1 MPSIAFGTKAETL
14 ERLEPAL
21 KSARVL
27 PQVQATSSFW
37 RQNPKAVF
45 DAARRKGWLDRPLIV
60 RSSAKAE
67 DSSSDSLAGHFESIP
82 NVYGEKALREA
93 IERVVTSLGH
103 PNSEDQFFIQ
113 PMLTQVVVSGVAFS
127 RDLNAGGPYVVVN
140 YDDTSGSTSSVT
152 SGTCNDTKSFVYH
165 KLANNPPEGFLGQ
178 VISLI
183 DEIESLF
190 DHDSFDMEF
199 AVDEDGVLYLLQVR
213 PLMIRT
219 ELLISSQEHR
229 AAVERIAGKI
239 AQLNRPHPYLLGSR
253 TMFGVMPDWNPAEII
268 GVRPRP
274 LALSLY
280 RELVTDSVWA
290 YQRDNYGYRNLR
302 SFPLLMDFHGLPY
315 VDVRVTFNSF
325 VPREIDE
332 GLAGRLV
339 NYYLDRLADNPE
351 LHDKVEFEII
361 FSCYTLDLPDR
372 LAALR
377 QHGFSEED
385 CTRLAE
391 SLLSLTNR
399 IIHMKSGLWRSD
411 LERIQELEKRQ
422 IRIMG
427 SDQDLVSRIYWLLED
442 CKRYGTL
449 PFAGL
454 ARAGFIAVQ
463 LLRSMVTVG
472 VLGQQEYNAFMMS
485 LETVGSRMT
494 RDFATLNRETFLQ
507 RYGHLR
513 PGTYDIRSP
522 RYDEAPDFYFDWSS
536 RNKKSKERPEQ
547 FAPSLPQLNRVE
559 CLLKEHG
566 LEHNA
571 LELFDFLKAGIEGR
585 EHSKF
590 VFTRSLSNAISLFK
604 ELGVEYG
611 FSADDCA
618 YADIGIIRELYIST
632 RDPKNLLGQSIESGR
647 RRYNLTKHLILP
659 SLIVNADDVWAFHMP
674 RYEPNYVTDKAAVGH
689 VTTDDDDRSA
699 LHGSILLIS
708 SADPGF
714 DWIFS
719 CDIAGFITKYG
730 GANSHMAI
738 RAGELGIPA
747 VTGAGETL
755 FAQWLEAQ
763 TLQIDCANRQVVVL
777 K

>member
-1 MPSIAFGTKAETL
+1 MLSIAFGTKAETL
-14 ERLEPAL
+14 ERLEPVL
-21 KSARVL
+21 KAARVL

-37 RQNPKAVF
+37 RQDPEAVF
-45 DAARRKGWLDRPLIV
+45 DIVRGKGWLDRPLIV

-67 DSSSDSLAGHFESIP
+67 DSASGSLAGHFESIP
-82 NVYGEKALREA
+82 DVYGEKALREA
-93 IERVVTSLGH
+93 IERVVASMGR

-113 PMLTQVVVSGVAFS
+113 PMLTQVAIAGVAFS
-127 RDLNAGGPYVVVN
+127 RDPNTGGPYVVVN
-140 YDDTSGSTSSVT
+140 YDDASGSTSSVT

-165 KLANNPPEGFLGQ
+165 KLASNPPDGVLGQ

-183 DEIESLF
+183 DELESLF
-190 DHDSFDMEF
+190 GHDSFDVEF
-199 AVDEDGVLYLLQVR
+199 AADKDGVLYLLQVR

-219 ELLISSQEHR
+219 EPSISSQEHR
-229 AAVERIAGKI
+229 AEVESLARKI
-239 AQLNRPHPYLLGSR
+239 TQLNRPHPYLLGSR

-268 GVRPRP
+268 GIRPRP

-280 RELVTDSVWA
+280 RELVTDSIWA

-302 SFPLLMDFHGLPY
+302 SFPLLVDFHGLPY

-325 VPREIDE
+325 VPQEIEED
-332 GLAGRLV
+332 LAGRLV
-339 NYYLDRLADNPE
+339 DYYLDRLAANPN
-351 LHDKVEFEII
+351 LHDKVEFEIV
-361 FSCYTLDLPDR
+361 FSCYTLDLLDR
-372 LAALR
+372 LATLR

-385 CTRLAE
+385 CARLAE

-399 IIHMKSGLWRSD
+399 IIHMESGLWRRD

-427 SDQDLVSRIYWLLED
+427 SDQDRVSRIYWLLED

-485 LETVGSRMT
+485 LVTVGSRMT
-494 RDFATLNRETFLQ
+494 RDFATLGRETFLQ

-513 PGTYDIRSP
+513 PGTYDVRSP
-522 RYDEAPDFYFDWSS
+522 RYDEAPDFYFDWSR
-536 RNKKSKERPEQ
+536 RNEEPEERSEQ
-547 FAPSLPQLNRVE
+547 FALSLPQLRRVE
-559 CLLKEHG
+559 HLLEEHG
-566 LEHNA
+566 LAHNV
-571 LELFDFLKAGIEGR
+571 LELFNFLKGGIEGR
-585 EHSKF
+585 EHGKF
-590 VFTRSLSNAISLFK
+590 VFTRSLSDALSLFK
-604 ELGVEYG
+604 EFGAEHG

-632 RDPKNLLGQSIESGR
+632 RDPRSLLGQSIESGQ
-647 RRYNLTKHLILP
+647 RRYDLTKHLTLP
-659 SLIVNADDVWAFHMP
+659 SLIVNTDDVWAFHMP
-674 RYEPNYVTDKAAVGH
+674 RYEPNYVTDKVAVGH
-689 VTTDDDDRSA
+689 VTTDDADRSA
-699 LHGSILLIS
+699 LHGSILLIP

-714 DWIFS
+714 NWIFS

-747 VTGAGETL
+747 VTGVGEPL
-755 FAQWLEAQ
+755 FAQWSEAQ
-763 TLQIDCANRQVVVL
+763 MLQVDCANRQVVVL